1 MIRLSKDSM
10 EDKLVWKKEYTLV
23 LLLNALYVL
32 IFYFVMIA
40 FS

>member
-1 MIRLSKDSM
+1 MQMPLKDSM

-23 LLLNALYVL
+23 LVLNTLYIL

-40 FS
+40 YS